1 MSMREL
7 ASLSSTERQDQL
19 LAYIEVQQ
27 RVRVPDIIQR
37 FAVSAATARRD
48 LETLAE
54 QGKIRRYHG
63 GALALREA
71 PPEPPAMQRRGEQ
84 REEKARIGAAAA
96 ALVHDG
102 DTVFLSSGTTVLE
115 VARGLRE
122 RRGLTVITNSLPVM
136 NALADADEMTVLSL
150 GGSLRPSEL
159 SFVGPIAE
167 QAVREVRADKVII
180 GLRGL
185 DLEHGLTNAD
195 LQETRIDRAMIEAAR
210 EVIVVADHTKLARAS
225 MVRVAPIDIVDTLV
239 TDTQAPEALIA
250 ELRARGLDVRCA

>member
-1 MSMREL
+1 MSE
-7 ASLSSTERQDQL
+7 AYTPSSAERQDLL
-19 LAYIEVQQ
+19 LALIETQQ
-27 RVRVPDIIQR
+27 RVSVPDIVQR

-48 LETLAE
+48 LEALAE

-71 PPEPPAMQRRGEQ
+71 PPEPPAMQRRSEQ
-84 REEKARIGAAAA
+84 KEEKARIGAAAA
-96 ALVHDG
+96 ALVQDG

-122 RRGLTVITNSLPVM
+122 RRRLTVITNSLPVM
-136 NALADADEMTVLSL
+136 NALADLEDLTLLCL
-150 GGSLRPSEL
+150 GGVLRRSEL
-159 SFVGPIAE
+159 SLVGPVAE

-185 DLEHGLTNAD
+185 DLDHGLTNAD
-195 LQETRIDRAMIEAAR
+195 LQETRIDRIMLEAAR

-225 MVRVAPIDIVDTLV
+225 MARVAPIDVVDMLV
-239 TDTQAPEALIA
+239 TDTQAPDALIS
-250 ELRARGLDVRCA
+250 ELRERGLRVITA